1 MRTLWRPLSSFSFV
15 CFLASLAVP
24 LLSRGLV
31 PTIHYLGVTEQN
43 RGRHGFA
50 SLRKV
55 ETGFRTQKSC
65 VAIVQ
70 GSHLVKTVSC
80 FKMNSPPW
88 GHRGGRMGRGSFW
101 RV

>member
-1 MRTLWRPLSSFSFV
+1 MRTLWRPLSSSSFV
-15 CFLASLAVP
+15 CFLASLVVP

-31 PTIHYLGVTEQN
+31 PIIHYLDVTEQN

-50 SLRKV
+50 SLRKKV
-55 ETGFRTQKSC
+55 ETGSWTQKSC

-80 FKMNSPPW
+80 CQD
-88 GHRGGRMGRGSFW
+88 
-101 RV
+101 